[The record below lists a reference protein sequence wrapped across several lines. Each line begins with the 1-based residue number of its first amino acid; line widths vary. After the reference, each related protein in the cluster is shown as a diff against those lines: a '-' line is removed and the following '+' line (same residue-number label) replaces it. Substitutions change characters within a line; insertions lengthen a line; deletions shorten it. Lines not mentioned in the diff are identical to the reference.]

1 MSRGPGKWQRLIL
14 AELAAGTPF
23 RLAARFS
30 RNLARRLSPPE
41 LSALHRAAHTLAR
54 QGKAT
59 LAVLWSEYPG
69 RRLVTV
75 IGPPGCTVNG
85 VPLPE
90 LSVDHGPGGTRS
102 AFKGSLRDLARE
114 ERVSVATARR
124 DLAEAGRPAG
134 GRRGGTGGKGKG
146 D

>member
-1 MSRGPGKWQRLIL
+1 VATADPRRAGGGQALPAGRPLL
-14 AELAAGTPF
+14 PEPRAAPD
-23 RLAARFS
+23 
-30 RNLARRLSPPE
+30 PPE
-41 LSALHRAAHTLAR
+41 LSALHRAAPTLAR

-114 ERVSVATARR
+114 EGVSVATARR